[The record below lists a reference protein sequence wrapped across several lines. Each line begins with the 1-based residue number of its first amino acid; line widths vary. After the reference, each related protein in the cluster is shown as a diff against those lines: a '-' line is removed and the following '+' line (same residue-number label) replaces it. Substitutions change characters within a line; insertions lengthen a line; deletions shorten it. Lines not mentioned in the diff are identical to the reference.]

1 MEIIPYFLGHVI
13 AIGAIVCE
21 RLTGNFAMLLFVV
34 YVIIPILDFVIPHDD
49 SNVPKERVSILEKD
63 KRFLIPLY
71 SYWLLDFASC
81 VWLLNGISNGTFGQT
96 TSSLIL
102 YALCGA
108 NIGSTNA
115 AVGHELFHRKQ
126 LIHKIAGTL
135 AYVKMLYAHSVIQHI
150 RSHHKKVGTP
160 EDPSTARLGESLFHF
175 WGRVLPEGVI
185 EVWNCEQDRLTKKK

>member
-1 MEIIPYFLGHVI
+1 
-13 AIGAIVCE
+13 
-21 RLTGNFAMLLFVV
+21 MLLFVV

-96 TSSLIL
+96 TSSFIL